1 MNMFTLA
8 GSATRK
14 AATVVTYSQ
23 RCEVE
28 VSLIAQKLSLE
39 TEWRL

>member
-8 GSATRK
+8 GSAARK
-14 AATVVTYSQ
+14 DGTVVTHSQ

-28 VSLIAQKLSLE
+28 VTLTAQNLSLG
-39 TEWRL
+39 T